1 MSLHSK
7 AEDRLLLMKDMEEEK
22 HTNISA
28 AALGLRK
35 GFIFTQTVRQSKRD
49 YTLSSIEIRQAAQLH
64 VESRFECWATAIV
77 KLEGND
83 EGGTDVHFEAFQLS
97 DQCVKLY
104 KEGWFIKDCP
114 DLDPKLSRMAK
125 DVVILSKG
133 TQDVDNEVLVK
144 ILDHEGPLS
153 CTFPIENHQPFSSL
167 EALKVH
173 LGCNRN
179 KPYVKQIADFHLC
192 IILRRVPCGINGSD
206 SNYTMKYAISSTNQ
220 VQTRVSF
227 KDFAMY
233 PK

>member
-144 ILDHEGPLS
+144 ILDHEVQFSFLS
-153 CTFPIENHQPFSSL
+153 VLLGFLSPYLCFFLLILLHSNLMWPADMRVVL
-167 EALKVH
+167 AKKVSI
-173 LGCNRN
+173 R
-179 KPYVKQIADFHLC
+179 I
-192 IILRRVPCGINGSD
+192 
-206 SNYTMKYAISSTNQ
+206 
-220 VQTRVSF
+220 
-227 KDFAMY
+227 
-233 PK
+233 

>member
-1 MSLHSK
+1 LKIISPY
-7 AEDRLLLMKDMEEEK
+7 AICIGCLL
-22 HTNISA
+22 
-28 AALGLRK
+28 
-35 GFIFTQTVRQSKRD
+35 
-49 YTLSSIEIRQAAQLH
+49 
-64 VESRFECWATAIV
+64 IV
-77 KLEGND
+77 MNCG
-83 EGGTDVHFEAFQLS
+83 
-97 DQCVKLY
+97 CV
-104 KEGWFIKDCP
+104 
-114 DLDPKLSRMAK
+114 
-125 DVVILSKG
+125 
-133 TQDVDNEVLVK
+133 Q
-144 ILDHEGPLS
+144 GPLS